1 MKRET
6 RISIYDIARKRAALI
21 GQIAV
26 LTYRHRKRKHL
37 QNARC
42 KLTTQQLRLELK
54 A

>member
-1 MKRET
+1 MKQKT

-21 GQIAV
+21 GQIAI
-26 LTYRHRKRKHL
+26 LNYRHRKRRHL
-37 QNARC
+37 QTALC